1 MVASART
8 LQASESPIP
17 FGWFQ
22 KMPKSRPNSE
32 KLCFGIVSG
41 IAIYIY
47 IDRHRVEIEPFA
59 MV

>member
-22 KMPKSRPNSE
+22 KKMPKSRPNSE
-32 KLCFGIVSG
+32 KLCFGIVPG
-41 IAIYIY
+41 IAIY